1 MKVVVDEVESL
12 TSEVKSLKSENDE
25 LQSQLAS
32 QKRAF
37 LREMQYLRSLVKAE
51 DLARFEMFPSLTPN
65 GSPPGD
71 RELPPVG
78 LDGGVHFF
86 GEDLGGDG
94 EVERLKQQ
102 VADLE
107 KLVKELKE
115 KLAQQ
120 EEELRRLR
128 ELTA

>member
-1 MKVVVDEVESL
+1 MQVAVDEVQSL
-12 TSEVKSLKSENDE
+12 SSEVKSLRAENGE
-25 LQSQLAS
+25 LQSELAS

-51 DLARFEMFPSLTPN
+51 DLARFEMFPALTPQ

-86 GEDLGGDG
+86 GEDEQQG
-94 EVERLKQQ
+94 EVERLKAQ

-107 KLVKELKE
+107 
-115 KLAQQ
+115 
-120 EEELRRLR
+120 
-128 ELTA
+128 